1 LTGCA
6 GAVYNACPDYPIAGE
21 KVAAELEK
29 VCIKRHDNGME
40 VTCPH
45 TFEWLDRLAR
55 HKDKLEIE

>member
-1 LTGCA
+1 VA
-6 GAVYNACPDYPIAGE
+6 GA

-29 VCIKRHDNGME
+29 VCITRHDNGMD
-40 VTCPH
+40 VICPH